1 MSTAAMKITSKGQV
15 TIPKE
20 IRKLL
25 KSAVV
30 NCDVVQSNVVIRPV
44 LDTAGS
50 LSEYAKNVKAGSSFK
65 RLKDKSWEEVIR
77 KKTGKKASG

>member
-1 MSTAAMKITSKGQV
+1 
-15 TIPKE
+15 
-20 IRKLL
+20 
-25 KSAVV
+25 
-30 NCDVVQSNVVIRPV
+30 VIRPV

-77 KKTGKKASG
+77 KKTGKKASD

>member
-1 MSTAAMKITSKGQV
+1 MSTSAMKITSKGQV

-20 IRKLL
+20 IRELL
-25 KSAVV
+25 KSDVV
-30 NCDVVQSNVVIRPV
+30 TFDVVQSNIVIRPV

-65 RLKDKSWEEVIR
+65 KLKDKAWEEVIR
-77 KKTGKKASG
+77 EKTGKKTS